1 MYYLVLSKNG
11 RTQLMCT
18 QNKLLLCN
26 EVRAY
31 SSIRDRQIA
40 QEELICRG
48 VRSEPIKCKT
58 LRNYLGRNFEVTFAS
73 DPTNK
78 YPLDSKLCGFAQK
91 PDLYQF
97 G

>member
-1 MYYLVLSKNG
+1 
-11 RTQLMCT
+11 MCT

-78 YPLDSKLCGFAQK
+78 YPLDCIHNKKDFVDAIYDFMNS
-91 PDLYQF
+91 DVRSS
-97 G
+97 

>member
-11 RTQLMCT
+11 LTQIMCT

-31 SSIRDRQIA
+31 ASIKDRQFA
-40 QEELICRG
+40 QEELAYRG
-48 VRSEPIKCKT
+48 VRSAPIRCET
-58 LRNYLGRNFEVTFAS
+58 LRSYLGRNFEVTFAS

-78 YPLDSKLCGFAQK
+78 YPLDSKLCGYVQK
-91 PDLYQF
+91 PEYQF